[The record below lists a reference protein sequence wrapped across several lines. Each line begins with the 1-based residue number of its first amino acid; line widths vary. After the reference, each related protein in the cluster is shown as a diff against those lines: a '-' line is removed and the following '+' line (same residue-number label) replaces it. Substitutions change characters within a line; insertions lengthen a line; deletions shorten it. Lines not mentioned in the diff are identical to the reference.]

1 MEFESPMMEQVTKSG
16 VEITATLQCKYKVN
30 GKWKV
35 EKCYHGKSSRRVTK
49 KQKPEDV
56 LRQNKEEMTKVAERA
71 ALQQCFR
78 EGLGFT
84 KFKDIV
90 IDELNR
96 PMNV

>member
-1 MEFESPMMEQVTKSG
+1 MDFQSPMMEQVAKSG

-30 GKWKV
+30 GKWKL

-49 KQKPEDV
+49 KQNPEDV

-84 KFKDIV
+84 KFKDMV

>member
-1 MEFESPMMEQVTKSG
+1 MQFESPMMEQVTKSG

-71 ALQQCFR
+71 ALQKCFR
-78 EGLGFT
+78 EGLGST
-84 KFKDIV
+84 NFKDIV